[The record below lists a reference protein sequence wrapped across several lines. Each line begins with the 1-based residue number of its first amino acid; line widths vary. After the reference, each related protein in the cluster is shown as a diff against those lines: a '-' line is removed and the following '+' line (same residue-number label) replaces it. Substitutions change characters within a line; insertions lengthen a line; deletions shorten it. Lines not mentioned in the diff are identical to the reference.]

1 MLEAGCARALLFENE
16 SGCGDQM
23 DKTKRKGPSRLV
35 RRQAAYG
42 IAYITPG
49 MLIFL
54 VFCIAPI
61 FMTVFYSFTSY
72 NLAQPPTWINLEN
85 YEKVFT
91 NPQLRKALF
100 NTVVYVVITVP
111 LQTLLAM
118 YVANFLAEH
127 LNNRYGRFLRSVIF
141 IPTLASSVAAASV
154 WEVILASSG
163 GLLNQVLGI
172 FGVGPFNWLGEPT
185 SALICVSLVAVWKSA
200 GYFTIIFYSGIMN
213 VDASVREAALIDGA
227 TPRQLF
233 WKITVPLLKP
243 IIYLNVTLGI
253 IWSFQAFD
261 IVYKLTGGGPFGATS
276 TVAYIIYAYAFQDF
290 RIGYASAVAVLL
302 LLVIFI
308 IHFIQQHFFEDK
320 EG

>member
-1 MLEAGCARALLFENE
+1 MNKL
-16 SGCGDQM
+16 
-23 DKTKRKGPSRLV
+23 KRNGSSRLT

-49 MLIFL
+49 MLVFL

-72 NLAQPPTWINLEN
+72 NLAQPPEWIALQN
-85 YEKVFT
+85 YEKIF
-91 NPQLRKALF
+91 NNAQLRRAL
-100 NTVVYVVITVP
+100 
-111 LQTLLAM
+111 L
-118 YVANFLAEH
+118 
-127 LNNRYGRFLRSVIF
+127 S
-141 IPTLASSVAAASV
+141 
-154 WEVILASSG
+154 
-163 GLLNQVLGI
+163 QVLGVCGI
-172 FGVGPFNWLGEPT
+172 GPFNWLGEPT
-185 SALICVSLVAVWKSA
+185 SALICVALVAVWKSA

-213 VDASVREAALIDGA
+213 VDVSVREAALIDGA

-261 IVYKLTGGGPFGATS
+261 IVYKLTGGGPFGATT

-302 LLVIFI
+302 LLVILV
-308 IHFIQQHFFEDK
+308 IHFIQQHFFEEK